1 LESCKKLETLSQN
14 KSKQSLT
21 YLSAM
26 LATLLWASA
35 FPATRYALQYY
46 SPVSLMVMRFTAAS
60 VTLILAGMINKISLP
75 KLKDLPLFAAS
86 GLSGVFLYSY
96 LFNTGSVSV
105 PAGVSSFI
113 IASSP
118 IFTLLLTRV
127 FLKEIV
133 KPICWVGVL
142 ISFIG
147 LAAVTLTQATEF
159 VFDIGVFL
167 VICAA
172 LSSGTYSTVMRVL
185 TQKYTALE
193 ATTYTII
200 AGTLGT
206 LLFLPTAIRE
216 IPDSNLTVNLI
227 VIFMGVFPAAVAYLA
242 WSYALSKARKTAH
255 VTVFSYLIPF
265 ISALIAY
272 VWLRETLTIYVLL
285 GGIVIIAGMVL
296 TNVFDR
302 KD

>member
-1 LESCKKLETLSQN
+1 
-14 KSKQSLT
+14 
-21 YLSAM
+21 M
-26 LATLLWASA
+26 LATFLWASA

-46 SPVSLMVMRFTAAS
+46 SPVSIMVLRFSAAS
-60 VTLILAGMINKISLP
+60 VTLILVGLIKKINLP
-75 KLKDLPLFAAS
+75 KLKDIPLFAVS

-105 PAGVSSFI
+105 TAGVSSFI

-118 IFTLLLTRV
+118 IFTLVLTRV

-147 LAAVTLTQATEF
+147 LAAVTLSQATEF
-159 VFDIGVFL
+159 VFDIGVIL

-172 LSSGTYSTVMRVL
+172 LSSGVYSTVTRVL

-200 AGTLGT
+200 SGTLGI
-206 LLFLPTAIRE
+206 LLFLPTAIQE
-216 IPDSNLTVNLI
+216 VPDSNLTVNLI
-227 VIFMGVFPAAVAYLA
+227 VVFMGVFPAAIAYLA
-242 WSYALSKARKTAH
+242 WSFALSKARKTAH
-255 VTVFSYLIPF
+255 VMVFSYLIPF

-272 VWLRETLTIYVLL
+272 VWLRETLTIFVLL

-296 TNVFDR
+296 TNVFDIEH
-302 KD
+302 

>member
-1 LESCKKLETLSQN
+1 METLSKN

-46 SPVSLMVMRFTAAS
+46 SPVSLMVLRFTAAS
-60 VTLILAGMINKISLP
+60 ATLIFIGLIKKINLP
-75 KLKDLPLFAAS
+75 KLKDFPLFVAS

-113 IASSP
+113 IASAP
-118 IFTLLLTRV
+118 IFTLVLTRV

-147 LAAVTLTQATEF
+147 LAAVTLTQITEF
-159 VFDIGVFL
+159 VFDIGVIL
-167 VICAA
+167 VVCAA
-172 LSSGTYSTVMRVL
+172 LSSGIYSTVMRVL

-206 LLFLPTAIRE
+206 LLFLPTAIQE
-216 IPDSNLTVNLI
+216 MPDSNVTVNLL
-227 VIFMGVFPAAVAYLA
+227 VVFMGIFPAAIAYLA

-272 VWLRETLTIYVLL
+272 IWLRETLTIYVLL

-302 KD
+302 K

>member
-1 LESCKKLETLSQN
+1 
-14 KSKQSLT
+14 
-21 YLSAM
+21 
-26 LATLLWASA
+26 
-35 FPATRYALQYY
+35 
-46 SPVSLMVMRFTAAS
+46 MVMRFTAAS
-60 VTLILAGMINKISLP
+60 ITLIIAGMIKKISLP
-75 KLKDLPLFAAS
+75 KIKDFPLFVAS
-86 GLSGVFLYSY
+86 GLSGVFFYSY

-113 IASSP
+113 IASAP
-118 IFTLLLTRV
+118 IFTLILTRA

-133 KPICWVGVL
+133 KPICWVGVI

-147 LAAVTLTQATEF
+147 LAAVTLTQTTEF
-159 VFDIGVFL
+159 VFDIGVIL

-172 LSSGTYSTVMRVL
+172 LSSGVYSTVMRVL

-206 LLFLPTAIRE
+206 LFFLPTAIGE
-216 IPDSNLTVNLI
+216 MPDSNLTVNLI
-227 VIFMGVFPAAVAYLA
+227 VVFMGVFPAAIAYLA

-272 VWLRETLTIYVLL
+272 VWLHEILTIYVLL
-285 GGIVIIAGMVL
+285 GGIVIIVGMVL

-302 KD
+302 K